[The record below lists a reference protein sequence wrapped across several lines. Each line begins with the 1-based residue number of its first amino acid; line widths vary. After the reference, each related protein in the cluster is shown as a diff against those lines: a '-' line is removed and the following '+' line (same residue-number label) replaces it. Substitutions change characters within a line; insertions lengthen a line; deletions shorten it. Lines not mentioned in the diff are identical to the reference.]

1 MNVLSMAFNPAYAN
15 PYNIIPTSMN
25 ATAFFIVFL
34 LIIELKNKPA
44 TKTKKRQPGI
54 FQVSLFC
61 KELNMAILFLGD
73 QPLKQKES
81 QPEQKKRQPGP
92 IPGDAFL

>member
-1 MNVLSMAFNPAYAN
+1 
-15 PYNIIPTSMN
+15 
-25 ATAFFIVFL
+25 
-34 LIIELKNKPA
+34 
-44 TKTKKRQPGI
+44 
-54 FQVSLFC
+54 
-61 KELNMAILFLGD
+61 MAILFLGD